1 MPQPLRTLAPF
12 KKKFNEKHQ
21 KMTKQI
27 WLNLP
32 VKEVAASKAFFSKI
46 GFSFNEEH
54 DTPSSTCMVVG
65 EGKFVVML
73 FEESLFAGFSQNK
86 ITDTKTSSEVLISI
100 DAESKQEVDELAK
113 KVQEAGG
120 NVFASPA
127 ESQGWM
133 YGCGFADLDGHRWNV
148 LFMDFSKLS

>member
-1 MPQPLRTLAPF
+1 
-12 KKKFNEKHQ
+12 
-21 KMTKQI
+21 MTKQI

-32 VKEVAASKAFFSKI
+32 VKEVAKSKAFFSKI

-54 DTPSSTCMVVG
+54 DTESSTCMVVG

-73 FEESLFAGFSQNK
+73 FEEALFASFSQNK
-86 ITDTKTSSEVLISI
+86 LTDTQTSSEVLISI
-100 DAESKQEVDELAK
+100 DAESIAEVNELAQ
-113 KVQEAGG
+113 KVKEAGG
-120 NVFASPA
+120 TVFAPAA

>member
-1 MPQPLRTLAPF
+1 
-12 KKKFNEKHQ
+12 
-21 KMTKQI
+21 MTKQI

-32 VKEVAASKAFFSKI
+32 VKEVAKSKAFFSKI
-46 GFSFNEEH
+46 GFSFNDEH

-65 EGKFVVML
+65 EGNFVVML
-73 FEESLFAGFSQNK
+73 FEESLFASFSQNPL
-86 ITDTKTSSEVLISI
+86 TDTQTSSEVLISI
-100 DAESKQEVDELAK
+100 DAESAAEVDQLAK
-113 KVQEAGG
+113 KVKEAGG
-120 NVFASPA
+120 TIFAPPA